1 MYKSN
6 KTAYK
11 CLHCDA
17 ISIFKGKAKDG
28 RNCIKCKGCLLPIGE
43 AYVDYEEKLNKANI
57 NMKVKVDTRSVDIA
71 LNKINRL
78 ERKVSTLKS
87 KGLIR

>member
-17 ISIFKGKAKDG
+17 ISVFKGKSKDG
-28 RNCIKCKGCLLPIGE
+28 LNCIKCRGCLLPIGE
-43 AYVDYEEKLNKANI
+43 AYVDNDKKLNETNVNI
-57 NMKVKVDTRSVDIA
+57 KVKVDTSSVDIA

-78 ERKVSTLKS
+78 EHKVSTLKS